1 MEQLPPPG
9 TGSAPDASLAG
20 AGAFFDLTRPP
31 VTSANGG
38 SVLPPPPPTGG
49 GTATM
54 TAISPSLPQVAPP
67 VPRPATAPAV
77 NPFGTMLNDP
87 TPLSTQQPKKKS
99 NRGKRFVGGL
109 LVLALIGGAAAAAV
123 MYGSDLMTLATGDE
137 VADEPELANV
147 FPTPTSAAPVIR
159 TASFTV
165 EQPAGASGPGS
176 YQATID
182 FETTIAE
189 VSVDGGTQPDIE
201 MLTLFN
207 DAVVR
212 RAGSVTWFQLP
223 RGTFPI
229 GIGDGR
235 ARWIRTVDELFPPAI
250 RQWATVE
257 RATESDLEGE
267 PMTRVL
273 VSIDPARLA
282 SAPATSDSGTPTD
295 AGRVDTV
302 GAPAEPVPAEPVTI
316 EFWAD
321 DAGVIRKLILPPELG
336 GETVTVLSYS
346 ADPWQPAFP
355 TAEQVRPITADDV
368 FDLAG

>member
-1 MEQLPPPG
+1 MEQLPAPEF
-9 TGSAPDASLAG
+9 GSASDASLAE

-31 VTSANGG
+31 VIGANGG
-38 SVLPPPPPTGG
+38 SALPPPPPTGG

-54 TAISPSLPQVAPP
+54 TAIAPNLPQVAPP

-87 TPLSTQQPKKKS
+87 TPLGTQRPKKKP
-99 NRGKRFVGGL
+99 NRGKRFVGAL
-109 LVLALIGGAAAAAV
+109 LVLALIAGAAAAAV
-123 MYGSDLMTLATGDE
+123 TYGSDLMTLATGDE
-137 VADEPELANV
+137 VADETELANV
-147 FPTPTSAAPVIR
+147 FPTPTTAAPDIR

-165 EQPAGASGPGS
+165 EQATGTSGPES

-189 VSVDGGTQPDIE
+189 VVVDGGIQPDIE

-212 RAGSVTWFQLP
+212 RSGSVTWFQLP

-229 GIGDGR
+229 GIGEGR
-235 ARWIRTVDELFPPAI
+235 ARWVRTVDELFPPAI

-267 PMTRVL
+267 PMTRML

-282 SAPATSDSGTPTD
+282 NAQAPSDPATTTD
-295 AGRVDTV
+295 APR
-302 GAPAEPVPAEPVTI
+302 
-316 EFWAD
+316 
-321 DAGVIRKLILPPELG
+321 
-336 GETVTVLSYS
+336 
-346 ADPWQPAFP
+346 
-355 TAEQVRPITADDV
+355 
-368 FDLAG
+368 